1 MDKGKSCAVLLTDLS
16 KTLDCIVQNF
26 LTAKLEAYGFSYK
39 GVKVMHYY
47 FTYRKYKTKVNDSFS
62 YFVDLLLGIPQGSIL
77 GPLYSKYTSVIFP
90 FLLKKI
96 LLAMPITKL
105 HIQAVKM
112 L

>member
-47 FTYRKYKTKVNDSFS
+47 FTDRKYKTKVNDSFNFS
-62 YFVDLLLGIPQGSIL
+62 PSSIPHLHLRSFL
-77 GPLYSKYTSVIFP
+77 FAEEDNSKNYADDATPYSNGKNV
-90 FLLKKI
+90 
-96 LLAMPITKL
+96 
-105 HIQAVKM
+105 
-112 L
+112 